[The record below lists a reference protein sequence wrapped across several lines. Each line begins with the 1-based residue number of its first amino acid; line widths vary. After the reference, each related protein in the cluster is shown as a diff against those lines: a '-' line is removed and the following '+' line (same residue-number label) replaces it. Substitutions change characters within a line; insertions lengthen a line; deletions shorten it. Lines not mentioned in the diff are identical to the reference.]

1 MTPLNIDAYAVA
13 ITTNMNDHKI
23 YVLSTQ
29 SDSIVFPLVE
39 VDNTNIEQIDDYM
52 VDYMRKFLMT
62 NPIELSPQIIKLHST
77 FIKPRTTNTINTVYG
92 FLVKE
97 GIKNFDSYWINFDY
111 QNPNTE
117 YVNLIFEVMQK
128 LK

>member
-39 VDNTNIEQIDDYM
+39 VDNTYPKYIVDNISIQYPFGL
-52 VDYMRKFLMT
+52 R
-62 NPIELSPQIIKLHST
+62 
-77 FIKPRTTNTINTVYG
+77 
-92 FLVKE
+92 
-97 GIKNFDSYWINFDY
+97 
-111 QNPNTE
+111 
-117 YVNLIFEVMQK
+117 
-128 LK
+128 